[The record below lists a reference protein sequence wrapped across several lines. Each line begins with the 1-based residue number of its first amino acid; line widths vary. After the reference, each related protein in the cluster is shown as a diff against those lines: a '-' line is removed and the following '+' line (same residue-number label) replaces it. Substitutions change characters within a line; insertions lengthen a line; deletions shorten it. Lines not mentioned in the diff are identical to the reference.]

1 MRVPTQSDYQSW
13 RPAIVTDFQHRCAS
27 ALMHPATVSALGVL
41 LLNDLVF
48 KAMWP
53 GSWVTGKLS
62 DLAWV
67 VFASPLLGFLLSF
80 LVGKNSARQRA
91 AFLASYVGLP
101 ILYAAF
107 NTFEPVHVMI
117 LRGLSVASGSP
128 VGSPLDVADSLVIP
142 FGLGIAWWVWRG
154 KIAGTNSLR
163 MRSVLLIAGFAALAS
178 VATSIAPPDPT
189 EWFTGLSNDK
199 TLIMKSPRGYYG
211 STDGGI
217 TWTKASQSPG
227 SDVQW
232 GGTRVETPRGIYTI
246 EGPDINL
253 LTRDGESI
261 KVYSVDFLAK
271 ESNKWAQKYSTRRL
285 RSNLTDLYDDPQ
297 RRVVTEPIN
306 IVYDERTTNVVIAMG
321 LQGVLVGDSDETWKP
336 VAVGEFVPTDLSFG
350 GKARLMSSLQF
361 WLGGLGFSL
370 AFAAGVLALSQRRL
384 SLPAIPVATRL
395 RGVLL
400 FLTTLVPVLFF
411 VALFGGTS
419 LFIPFITAVL
429 VLLVVSLPF
438 TLVALAWGWPGQS
451 NVRKVI
457 AFFFAI
463 PGAALSFSSLP
474 PFGGGVGV
482 FYIDVDFFFAIVG
495 LTIAL
500 TALVIYPPRRIQLT
514 TFAVAM
520 LSMIASIIL
529 PFMLWLTGGL
539 TLTVATLASIGLVL
553 QLQICGERFQAAFVM
568 AEPGYCLVPPSPPG
582 PQQH

>member
-1 MRVPTQSDYQSW
+1 MIKYQQSR
-13 RPAIVTDFQHRCAS
+13 RPAIDNDFRHRCAS

-48 KAMWP
+48 KTMWP

-80 LVGKNSARQRA
+80 LVGKNSAKQRT
-91 AFLASYVGLP
+91 AFLAAYVGLP

-117 LRGLSVASGSP
+117 LRGLSVASGSY
-128 VGSPLDVADSLVIP
+128 VGSPLDVADSLAIP

-154 KIAGTNSLR
+154 KIAGADSLR

-178 VATSIAPPDPT
+178 IATSAAQFNPT
-189 EWFTGLSNDK
+189 EWFTGLSSDK
-199 TLIMKSPRGYYG
+199 TLILESPRGYYR

-217 TWTKASQSPG
+217 TWTEASESSG

-232 GGTRVETPRGIYTI
+232 GGTKVETPRGIYTI

-253 LTRDGESI
+253 LTWDGESI

-271 ESNKWAQKYSTRRL
+271 ESNKWAQKYTTRRL
-285 RSNLTDLYDDPQ
+285 RSNLTVLYGDPQ
-297 RRVVTEPIN
+297 SQVVTEPIN
-306 IVYDERTTNVVIAMG
+306 IVYDERTTNVVVAMG
-321 LQGVLVGDSDETWKP
+321 LQGVLVGDSNETWKP

-350 GKARLMSSLQF
+350 GKARLLLSLQF

-370 AFAAGVLALSQRRL
+370 AIAAGVLALSQRRL
-384 SLPAIPVATRL
+384 NLPAIPVATRL

-400 FLTTLVPVLFF
+400 FYLFFSTSLVPVLFF
-411 VALFGGTS
+411 VPLLGGRSFPIAFT
-419 LFIPFITAVL
+419 TAVL
-429 VLLVVSLPF
+429 VPLVVSLPV
-438 TLVALAWGWPGQS
+438 TLVSLAWGWPGQS
-451 NVRKVI
+451 KVRKVI

-463 PGAALSFSSLP
+463 PGAALSFNSLP
-474 PFGGGVGV
+474 PFGGEAAGFRGEVA
-482 FYIDVDFFFAIVG
+482 FFFAIVG
-495 LTIAL
+495 FTLAL
-500 TALVIYPPRRIQLT
+500 TALAIYPPRRIQLT

-539 TLTVATLASIGLVL
+539 TLAVATLASIGLVGL
-553 QLQICGERFQAAFVM
+553 TAF
-568 AEPGYCLVPPSPPG
+568 ALRRHLIRQVPSLG
-582 PQQH
+582 I